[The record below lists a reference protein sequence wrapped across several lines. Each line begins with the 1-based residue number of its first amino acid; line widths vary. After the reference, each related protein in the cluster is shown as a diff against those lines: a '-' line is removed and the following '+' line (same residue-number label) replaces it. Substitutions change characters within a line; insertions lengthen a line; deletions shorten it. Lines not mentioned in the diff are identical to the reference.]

1 MALLEGRITSG
12 QIYKYMDTYQIR
24 LPGPYY
30 VVTVLHL
37 SSQSVEENGMD
48 PFLMAMSVQKYAEEQ
63 TDRRWRS
70 RFLIYL
76 GDIIMISQLS
86 DKEEMLEYTND
97 LDRAL
102 PDGKPCAER
111 QDYSG
116 HWLSVQ

>member
-1 MALLEGRITSG
+1 
-12 QIYKYMDTYQIR
+12 
-24 LPGPYY
+24 
-30 VVTVLHL
+30 
-37 SSQSVEENGMD
+37 MD

-97 LDRAL
+97 LDRLCRMGNRVLNVRITAGIGYL
-102 PDGKPCAER
+102 CNNLELGGCLQFVYSA
-111 QDYSG
+111 DYQESQG
-116 HWLSVQ
+116 G